1 MANGIWYPA
10 YSLDRLL
17 AVAVPSERRATGLA
31 VALALLLAFV
41 TMGLRWKAP
50 EDPGPAERRAM
61 TVAGRCVPR
70 PPACSPFCPFGSVH
84 PLIRDAFRGGVV
96 AEFLERDPD
105 LILDVSHA
113 GS

>member
-1 MANGIWYPA
+1 MGNGIWYPA

-17 AVAVPSERRATGLA
+17 AVAVPFEPRATWLA
-31 VALALLLAFV
+31 VALALLLVFV
-41 TMGLRWKAP
+41 TMGAAP

-70 PPACSPFCPFGSVH
+70 PTGVLTVLSVRVSSSLDQR
-84 PLIRDAFRGGVV
+84 PLSLRRCRGVLDRNHDLVLDFR
-96 AEFLERDPD
+96 
-105 LILDVSHA
+105 HA